1 MSTNGRKRKTAT
13 STSDPAGGPTKKP
26 RGTEQNKRKKPAQED
41 RAPEWP
47 EYFNSVC
54 MTLLLYLAVSD

>member
-47 EYFNSVC
+47 DYFNSVC
-54 MTLLLYLAVSD
+54 L